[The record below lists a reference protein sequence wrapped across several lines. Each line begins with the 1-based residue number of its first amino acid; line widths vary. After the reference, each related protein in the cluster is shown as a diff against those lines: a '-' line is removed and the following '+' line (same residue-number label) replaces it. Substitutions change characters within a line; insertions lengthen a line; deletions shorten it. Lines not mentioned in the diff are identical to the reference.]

1 MKDKDG
7 NEIIV
12 EEIIDQ
18 YGNKQVVK
26 RKIVKDANGND
37 IVIEERIDAN
47 GNKIVTT
54 IRKDEFGQ
62 EIVE

>member
-1 MKDKDG
+1 M
-7 NEIIV
+7 
-12 EEIIDQ
+12 
-18 YGNKQVVK
+18 VK

-54 IRKDEFGQ
+54 IRKDELGQ